1 MNDRKTRERL
11 ILAGERVFAE
21 RGIGAA
27 SLREIGAAAGQRNT
41 AAAQYHFGTKEALIA
56 AIFDFRMTEINARR
70 LEMLARAQAEG
81 RTGDLRS
88 MLEAYVF
95 PLAESIA
102 VGGKHYGRFMAQLY
116 AIPRYRSTFD
126 WENAQSLRLVWK
138 GIARCLDLPRP
149 VLLARMRMLVH
160 ISVHTMADQEAD
172 QAAAPRP
179 PTAPEPPEWAADL
192 VDAAEGLLTAPV
204 SR

>member
-1 MNDRKTRERL
+1 VNDRKTRERL

-21 RGIGAA
+21 RGINAA
-27 SLREIGAAAGQRNT
+27 SLREIGVAAGQRNV

-56 AIFDFRMTEINARR
+56 AIFDYRMTEINARR

-102 VGGKHYGRFMAQLY
+102 AGDKHYGRFMAQLY

-126 WENAQSLRLVWK
+126 WENAESLRLVWK
-138 GIARCLDLPRP
+138 GIARCLALPRP
-149 VLLARMRMLVH
+149 VLTTRMRMLTH
-160 ISVHTMADQEAD
+160 ISVHTMADQEAAGPRR
-172 QAAAPRP
+172 AAGPG
-179 PTAPEPPEWAADL
+179 PPEWAVDL

-204 SR
+204 RR